1 MNSVGLRKKELM
13 RFLRLLTTK
22 TPRTK
27 KWGFIKALV
36 GTVIIGLFMWA
47 TEGRLPW

>member
-1 MNSVGLRKKELM
+1 MIRSLG
-13 RFLRLLTTK
+13 FLTAK

-27 KWGFIKALV
+27 KWGFVKALV
-36 GTVIIGLFMWA
+36 GTIIIGLFMWA